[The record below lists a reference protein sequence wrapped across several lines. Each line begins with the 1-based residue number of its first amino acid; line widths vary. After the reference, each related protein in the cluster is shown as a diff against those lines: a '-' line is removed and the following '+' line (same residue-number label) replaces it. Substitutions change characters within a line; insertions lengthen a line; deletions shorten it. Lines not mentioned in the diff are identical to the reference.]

1 MAKRTPPDPN
11 APEGAPIA
19 SSPPSTAKAKSGP
32 KAKSA
37 PKRASR
43 PPAKTGAKVTKP
55 GSTPASRAKAAP
67 AGFFITLEGGEGA
80 GKSTQLRRLLERLTA
95 AGIDAVGTREPGGST
110 GAEIMRHLI
119 LSGAAKPLGPLAEAT
134 LFAAARADHLD
145 ATIRP
150 ALARGAVVVCDRF
163 ADSTRVYQGAL
174 GNVDPRLIAAL
185 EEVTVG
191 ETRPDLTLILDLP
204 AEEGLARAAARS
216 GRDADRFESEG
227 LSFHRALRE
236 AFRALAAG
244 EPERC
249 VLIDAGGTPEAVEEA
264 IWQAVSARLKP
275 AAPRRRRRT

>member
-1 MAKRTPPDPN
+1 MPP
-11 APEGAPIA
+11 G
-19 SSPPSTAKAKSGP
+19 
-32 KAKSA
+32 
-37 PKRASR
+37 R
-43 PPAKTGAKVTKP
+43 
-55 GSTPASRAKAAP
+55 
-67 AGFFITLEGGEGA
+67 FITLEGGEGA
-80 GKSTQLRRLLERLTA
+80 GKSTQLRRLLARLKA
-95 AGIDAVGTREPGGST
+95 AGIDAIGTREPGGST
-110 GAEIMRHLI
+110 GAEIIRHLI

-150 ALARGAVVVCDRF
+150 ALTRGAWVVCDRF

-227 LSFHRALRE
+227 LSFHRALRD
-236 AFRALAAG
+236 AFRALAAS
-244 EPERC
+244 EPGRC
-249 VLIDAGGTPEAVEEA
+249 VLIDASGDVDGVEEA
-264 IWQAVSARLKP
+264 IWKAVSTHLKP
-275 AAPRRRRRT
+275 PAPRRRRRL